1 MIAMN
6 KKYIKILGLAAI
18 AIGGYLVIRNFL
30 KAKNSTQSQ
39 EPQTPSTL
47 PESNSKGEYPIKK
60 GSKGSGV
67 KKIQDILL
75 QIDANALPK
84 YGADGDFGKETEAA
98 LFKYLKK
105 LSVDSFI
112 DIQSLQ
118 AIADAKTQQN
128 VDDTRQVMAKNIIDD
143 WKNGRIK
150 TIKAKDM
157 LEYAVGNITIDGRE
171 INLSKKGV
179 FGGNTIVNGFEIQ
192 DMSVL
197 PSGFLKIVTTGN
209 GLTKGFIKVSPFGIV
224 TN

>member
-1 MIAMN
+1 MN
-6 KKYIKILGLAAI
+6 KKYFKILGLAAI
-18 AIGGYLVIRNFL
+18 AIGGYLVIRNIL
-30 KAKNSTQSQ
+30 KSKGEQSA
-39 EPQTPSTL
+39 PQATSTL

-67 KKIQDILL
+67 KKVQDILL

-128 VDDTRQVMAKNIIDD
+128 VDDTRQVMARNTIAD
-143 WKNGRIK
+143 WRSGRIN

-157 LEYAVGNITIDGRE
+157 LQYAIGNITIDGRE
-171 INLSKKGV
+171 INLSTKTV
-179 FGGNTIVNGFEIQ
+179 VGGTPIANGFEIQ

-197 PSGFLKIVTTGN
+197 PSGFLKIVTSGN
-209 GLTKGFIKVSPFGIV
+209 GLSKGFIKVSPFGIV